1 MHPPSETERP
11 KAEGGRTTVMD
22 DGVPPS
28 PEDADHQ
35 RLVDGFHTLIRE
47 RAIRYPVPYQ
57 CVRELGRGRQGVVFL
72 SMRQGARGC
81 LTRHA
86 VKLFDPGIYSSA
98 EKYWTDMGRIAGQV
112 SRLQP
117 IQVDNLVSG
126 ETYNECNG
134 VGYLQMPAID
144 GIDLQYLLG
153 GSHVAI
159 ARSQSTDE
167 EWAHFTNV
175 LFRIEDERF
184 RMQPGIALYILR
196 KALIGLNIMHG
207 AGFLHGDIKPSNIM
221 IDRLGSVKIVD
232 LGRAAIIGER
242 THILLGSPFY
252 MAPEVLRLEPGLVQS
267 DIYSVGL
274 MGMDMLCG
282 QTMAEMADLTDAEL
296 LDYKMTLSRG
306 LEAMLP
312 NYVRENRLLLGVLKR
327 MLDPN
332 PTRRYASARE
342 VADSAEGIRGVH
354 RQLSILRLDAEYDR
368 ELERYLQKLSD
379 PGSGILNP
387 RLDPR

>member
-1 MHPPSETERP
+1 MNTASEIDTP
-11 KAEGGRTTVMD
+11 GPHSGKTTILD
-22 DGVPPS
+22 DGVRPS

-35 RLVDGFHTLIRE
+35 RLVDCYHTLIRE

-57 CVRELGRGRQGVVFL
+57 FARELGRGRQGVVFL

-81 LTRHA
+81 MTRHA

-117 IQVDNLVSG
+117 LQIDNLVSG

-144 GIDLQYLLG
+144 GIDLQYLLD

-175 LFRIEDERF
+175 LFRIQDDRF
-184 RMQPGIALYILR
+184 RLQPGIALYILR
-196 KALIGLNIMHG
+196 KALVGLNIMHE

-232 LGRAAIIGER
+232 LGRAAVIGER

-267 DIYSVGL
+267 DIFSVGL
-274 MGMDMLCG
+274 VGLDMLCG
-282 QTMAEMADLTDAEL
+282 QTMAEKADLTDEEL
-296 LDYKMTLSRG
+296 LDYKMTLTKG
-306 LEAMLP
+306 LEPLLP
-312 NYVRENRLLLGVLKR
+312 NYVRENRLLLGVLRR

-332 PTRRYASARE
+332 PTRRYANARE

-368 ELERYLQKLSD
+368 ELERYLQKLAA

-387 RLDPR
+387 RLDPL